1 MSPIELEEYEL
12 AIEEQAY
19 PFEERAIEVHQSNL
33 ELLSLDVYNQW
44 IEKSL
49 QKLARFIRGAIF
61 KTEEESEIIVSL
73 DSYRYEIEMP
83 VTVSDPEQQPGSEEM
98 EPDSDNRLK
107 TPATTLNRKATQLK
121 IQVKMNLSILLL
133 LTLFLSACVDKVT
146 IVPEPEIETVSVSEN
161 PVVTQLEDGRR
172 DLLSPK

>member
-1 MSPIELEEYEL
+1 MTLTLTSLGGAGTVTGSRHLLEYEVAEVTAAATFYLAEIYAHFSVALLASERPEDLSPIELEEYEL

-19 PFEERAIEVHQSNL
+19 PFEARAIEAHQSNL
-33 ELLSLDVYNQW
+33 ELLSLDVYYQW

-49 QKLARFIRGAIF
+49 QKLARFIPARYS
-61 KTEEESEIIVSL
+61 KPEEESEIIVSL

-107 TPATTLNRKATQLK
+107 TPATTL
-121 IQVKMNLSILLL
+121 
-133 LTLFLSACVDKVT
+133 
-146 IVPEPEIETVSVSEN
+146 E
-161 PVVTQLEDGRR
+161 
-172 DLLSPK
+172 